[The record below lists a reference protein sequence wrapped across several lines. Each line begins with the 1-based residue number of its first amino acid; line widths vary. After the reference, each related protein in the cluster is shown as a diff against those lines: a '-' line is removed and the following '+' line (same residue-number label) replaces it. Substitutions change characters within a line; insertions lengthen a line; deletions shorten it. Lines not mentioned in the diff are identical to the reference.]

1 MRGMSTADESTDT
14 PTEPGDEQV
23 THRAEQLLPEEQV
36 AGSDDPQAQAEAL
49 LEESE
54 ERVAYESGDE

>member
-1 MRGMSTADESTDT
+1 MSTADESTDR
-14 PTEPGDEQV
+14 PTEPSEEQV
-23 THRAEQLLPEEQV
+23 AHRAEQLLPEEQV